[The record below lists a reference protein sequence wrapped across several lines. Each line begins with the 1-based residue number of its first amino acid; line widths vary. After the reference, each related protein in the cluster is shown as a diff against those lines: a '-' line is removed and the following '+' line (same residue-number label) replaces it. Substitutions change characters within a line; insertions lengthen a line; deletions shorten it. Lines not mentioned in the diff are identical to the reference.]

1 MKKVVLLSSYDVRGG
16 AAVACL
22 RLAKALI
29 KSSVR
34 VDMLVMSKSANDDF
48 VTSLSEEGKYRKLKY
63 RLNFYLERLQIFL
76 NNGFRRD
83 DLFAV
88 SSASFGDDI
97 SEHPSVVSADVIH
110 LHWINQGFISSDGL
124 KKLLH
129 LGKPIVW
136 TMHDMWPLTGGCHHS
151 DECMRF
157 MEDCGKCNL
166 LHSDNEK
173 DLSAKMLSKKRSI
186 YTHGSINFVGCSEWI
201 KNKTSKGSLAR
212 GHNFLSIPN
221 PIDINLFKAVEK
233 NVARQSLGLPID
245 KKLVLFGAA
254 IASDK
259 RKGIDLLIE
268 ACRHLTKRDE
278 LEFVVFGQIKDGFD
292 LGFKTHYMGYVNSQ
306 TTMISLY
313 SSADLFVT
321 PSLQDN
327 LPNVIMEA
335 MACNTPCVGF
345 EIGGIPEM
353 IVHRQNGYL
362 AKTADSYDLAEC
374 IEYVLERSQSL
385 GEASRLYVENNYREC
400 VIAERYMDLYSSIVK

>member
-29 KSSVR
+29 KSSIK
-34 VDMLVMSKSANDDF
+34 VDMLVMNKSANDDF
-48 VTSLSEEGKYRKLKY
+48 VTSLSGDNKYKKFKY
-63 RLNFYLERLQIFL
+63 RLGFYLERLQIFM
-76 NNGFRRD
+76 NNGLRRD

-97 SEHPSVVSADVIH
+97 SKHPSVVNADVIH
-110 LHWINQGFISSDGL
+110 LHWINQGFISSGGL
-124 KKLLH
+124 KKLLQ
-129 LGKPIVW
+129 LGKPVVW
-136 TMHDMWPLTGGCHHS
+136 TMHDMWPLTGVCHHS
-151 DECMRF
+151 DDCMRF
-157 MEDCGKCNL
+157 MQNCGSCNL
-166 LHSDNEK
+166 LHSRRDK
-173 DLSAKMLSKKRSI
+173 DLSSLVLSKKRDI
-186 YTHGSINFVGCSEWI
+186 YSQRTINFVGCSEWI
-201 KNKTSKGSLAR
+201 KNKTSKGSLAQ

-221 PIDINLFKAVEK
+221 PIDIDIFKAVDK
-233 NVARQSLGLPID
+233 NTARQSLGLPLD

-268 ACRHLTKRDE
+268 ACSHLGDRDG
-278 LEFVVFGQIKDGFD
+278 LEFVVFGQIKDDFD

-306 TTMISLY
+306 STMINLY
-313 SSADLFVT
+313 SSADVFVT

-353 IVHRQNGYL
+353 IAHKQNGYV
-362 AKTADSYDLAEC
+362 AKTADSKDLAKG
-374 IEYVLERSQSL
+374 IEYALERSQIL
-385 GEASRLYVENNYREC
+385 GEASRLYVENNYSER
-400 VIAERYMDLYSSIVK
+400 VIAERYKELYSIISK